1 MEKDTRAKD
10 ILKIFRR
17 LKTLPKK
24 RDTLTI
30 AFDGRREKVV
40 KVFEVNVTVAE
51 LVIPAL
57 LEFTVVEK
65 TSVGTI
71 LGGKEFL

>member
-17 LKTLPKK
+17 LKTLSKK
-24 RDTLTI
+24 RDALTI

-57 LEFTVVEK
+57 LEFTVVKK